1 MIFLHA
7 PGLNK
12 IMLLSESKTLSDCA
26 FKVKA
31 IEFKS
36 KKANYT
42 EAVELVKKICEVKIV
57 FKE

>member
-1 MIFLHA
+1 
-7 PGLNK
+7 
-12 IMLLSESKTLSDCA
+12 MLLSESKTLSDCA

-57 FKE
+57 FKEWKIVDNS